1 MYCLGAAMVMVVVTW
16 SEVEAELGSV
26 YKSFFFLRIMIV
38 LLVTIYDYTQ

>member
-1 MYCLGAAMVMVVVTW
+1 MVMVVVAG

-38 LLVTIYDYTQ
+38 IWVRIYDYTQ

>member
-1 MYCLGAAMVMVVVTW
+1 MVMVVVVAG
-16 SEVEAELGSV
+16 SDVEAELGSV